1 MTGVSRSQPV
11 ARGAADDLN
20 LGWRLGR
27 DRLLLRLPALA
38 TAIVL
43 VPLFSVL
50 YWVVIKGFSALDWNL
65 VTRLP
70 GAITQ
75 PGGGMANGIVGSL
88 IVTGVAVAAAVPVG
102 VTAGVYLAEYG
113 RGSLGDAIRFAA
125 EVLAGVPSIAIGLFV
140 YNLVVIKMGRFSA
153 LAGATALAVIM
164 LPVVARTTEEM
175 LRMVPASVH
184 EAGLA
189 LGIPPWKVIMRIVL
203 PAASPGILTGA
214 MLGVAR
220 IAGETAPLLF
230 TALNNNFW
238 SVALD
243 QPIATLPVQIF
254 TFALTPYRHAQMRAW
269 AGAAIL
275 ISLML
280 VLNILARLV
289 LGRERGTPQ

>member
-1 MTGVSRSQPV
+1 MTGISRSQLVPR
-11 ARGAADDLN
+11 AAADDLN
-20 LGWRLGR
+20 LRWRLAR
-27 DRLLLRLPALA
+27 DRWLLRLPALA
-38 TAIVL
+38 TATVL

-50 YWVVIKGFSALDWNL
+50 YYVVIKGFSALDWNL

-88 IVTGVAVAAAVPVG
+88 IVTGLAVAAAVPVG
-102 VTAGVYLAEYG
+102 VIAGVYLAEYG

-140 YNLVVIKMGRFSA
+140 YNLVVVKMGRFSA
-153 LAGATALAVIM
+153 LAGATALAIIM

-175 LRMVPASVH
+175 LRMVPASVR

-203 PAASPGILTGA
+203 PAARTGILTGA

-254 TFALTPYRHAQMRAW
+254 TFALTPYRHAQMKAW

-275 ISLML
+275 ISLIL

>member
-1 MTGVSRSQPV
+1 VTGISRSQLVPR
-11 ARGAADDLN
+11 AAADDLN
-20 LGWRLGR
+20 LRWRLAR
-27 DRLLLRLPALA
+27 DRWLLRLPALA
-38 TAIVL
+38 TATVL

-50 YWVVIKGFSALDWNL
+50 YYVVIKGFSALDWNL

-88 IVTGVAVAAAVPVG
+88 IVTGLAVAAAVPVG
-102 VTAGVYLAEYG
+102 VIAGVYLAEYG

-140 YNLVVIKMGRFSA
+140 YNLVVVKMGRFSA
-153 LAGATALAVIM
+153 LAGATALAIIM

-175 LRMVPASVH
+175 LRMVPASVR

-189 LGIPPWKVIMRIVL
+189 LGIPPWKVTMRIVL
-203 PAASPGILTGA
+203 PAARTGILTGA

-254 TFALTPYRHAQMRAW
+254 TFALTPYRHAQMKAW

-275 ISLML
+275 ISLIL

>member
-1 MTGVSRSQPV
+1 MTASRSQAV
-11 ARGAADDLN
+11 SLSGADDVN
-20 LGWRLGR
+20 VRRRLAR
-27 DRLLLRLPALA
+27 DRVLLRLPALA
-38 TAIVL
+38 TALVL
-43 VPLFSVL
+43 VPLFSLL
-50 YWVVIKGFSALDWNL
+50 YYVMIKGFAALDWNL
-65 VTRLP
+65 LTRLP

-88 IVTGVAVAAAVPVG
+88 IVTGLAVAVAIPAG
-102 VTAGVYLAEYG
+102 VIAGVYLGEHG

-125 EVLAGVPSIAIGLFV
+125 EVLSGVPSIAIGLFV
-140 YNLVVIKMGRFSA
+140 YNLVVIRMGRFSA
-153 LAGATALAVIM
+153 LAGATALAIIM

-175 LRMVPASVH
+175 LRMVPASVR

-189 LGIPPWKVIMRIVL
+189 LGIPPWKVILRIVL
-203 PAASPGILTGA
+203 PAASTGILTGA

-238 SVALD
+238 SAALG

-254 TFALTPYRHAQMRAW
+254 TFALTPYPHTQMRAW

-275 ISLML
+275 ISLVL
-280 VLNILARLV
+280 LLNIVARLV
-289 LGRERGTPQ
+289 LGRARGVPQ

>member
-1 MTGVSRSQPV
+1 MTGISRSQLVPR
-11 ARGAADDLN
+11 AAADDLN
-20 LGWRLGR
+20 LGCRLAR
-27 DRLLLRLPALA
+27 DRLLGRLPALA
-38 TAIVL
+38 TAVAL

-50 YWVVIKGFSALDWNL
+50 YCVVIRGFAALNWNL
-65 VTRLP
+65 ITRLP

-75 PGGGMANGIVGSL
+75 PGGGLANGIVGSL

-102 VTAGVYLAEYG
+102 VITGVYLAEYG

-125 EVLAGVPSIAIGLFV
+125 EVLSGVPSIAIGLFV

-153 LAGATALAVIM
+153 LAGATALAIIM

-175 LRMVPASVH
+175 LRVVPASVR

-203 PAASPGILTGA
+203 PAARTGILTGV

-220 IAGETAPLLF
+220 VAGETAPLLF

-254 TFALTPYRHAQMRAW
+254 TLALTPYPHAQTRAW
-269 AGAAIL
+269 AGAALL
-275 ISLML
+275 ISLVL
-280 VLNILARLV
+280 VLNIVARLV
-289 LGRERGTPQ
+289 LGRERGSPQ

>member
-1 MTGVSRSQPV
+1 MTGISRSQLVPR
-11 ARGAADDLN
+11 AAADDLN
-20 LGWRLGR
+20 LRWRLAR
-27 DRLLLRLPALA
+27 DRWLLRLPALA

-50 YWVVIKGFSALDWNL
+50 YYVVIKGFSALDWNL

-88 IVTGVAVAAAVPVG
+88 IVTGLAVAAAVPVG
-102 VTAGVYLAEYG
+102 VIAGVYLAEYG
-113 RGSLGDAIRFAA
+113 QGSLGDAIRFAA
-125 EVLAGVPSIAIGLFV
+125 EVLAGAPSIAIGLFV
-140 YNLVVIKMGRFSA
+140 YNLVVVKMGRFSA
-153 LAGATALAVIM
+153 LAGATALAIIM

-175 LRMVPASVH
+175 LRMVPASVR

-189 LGIPPWKVIMRIVL
+189 LGIPPWKVTMRIVL
-203 PAASPGILTGA
+203 PAARTGILTGA

-254 TFALTPYRHAQMRAW
+254 TFALTPYRHAQMKAW

-275 ISLML
+275 ISLIL